1 MPQIRAGTLDDTE
14 AIVSVTAAGW
24 RERYRGIV
32 PPERLA
38 DLPLERWR
46 HEISVGMRRPVDDAF
61 TRVAELD
68 GAFAGYSYVMAPARD
83 GDLTPTAAEIV
94 GMYVDPARWRQGVG
108 TALLDATIERLEELE
123 YTVVVLWVFKENRA
137 ARRFYNRH
145 GFKADGSE
153 RFHPLAE
160 AQAIR
165 MQRPVGLIPGRGS

>member
-1 MPQIRAGTLDDTE
+1 MPRIRRAKLEDTD
-14 AIVSVTAAGW
+14 AMVAVTAAGW

-38 DLPLERWR
+38 DLPTERWR
-46 HEISVGMRRPVDDAF
+46 HEISVGLRRPEKDAF
-61 TRVAELD
+61 TQVAVEGGEL
-68 GAFAGYSYVMAPARD
+68 AGYSYVMAPGRD
-83 GDLTPTAAEIV
+83 GDLEATAAEIV

-108 TALLDATIERLEELE
+108 TALLESTIEKLEKLG
-123 YTVVVLWVFKENRA
+123 YTEAVLWVFKDNRP

-153 RFHPLAE
+153 RFHPLAQ

-165 MQRPVGLIPGRGS
+165 MQRPVGRIPGKAS